1 MIDTPIKLGQFISND
16 NIPEKNKYAS
26 YLCKAYYDYVQALKK
41 FYGFSYAEI
50 LESINSELK
59 LKAENEIKYE
69 AFRSSLRRIEKIR
82 GGTKSQVGNQKNNNS
97 HTGVYNNEIASKV
110 KDKTADRELSSE
122 WLYLLKDHPVMKKET
137 IQRAID
143 NGLTLEAAKYAN
155 DQGIRKFS
163 EIVNKY
169 CARKLN

>member
-1 MIDTPIKLGQFISND
+1 MIDTPIKLGRFINND

-26 YLCKAYYDYVQALKK
+26 YLCKSYYDYVQSLKN

-50 LESINSELK
+50 VESINSELK

-82 GGTKSQVGNQKNNNS
+82 GTAKSQVDHQQNNNPRA
-97 HTGVYNNEIASKV
+97 GAYNNEIVSQV
-110 KDKTADRELSSE
+110 KDKNADRELSSE
-122 WLYLLKDHPVMKKET
+122 WVYLLKDHPVMKKET

-143 NGLTLEAAKYAN
+143 NGLTLEAAKSAN
-155 DQGIRKFS
+155 DQGIRKFA